1 MSPLANVS
9 TEAKFVVSSNV
20 KLTSTPEITL
30 KEQLWLLWRKLIRD
44 IVILPKQTLKP
55 YTKLFSRYSYALS
68 QSKLWTATRI
78 LVSAKDNRIWT
89 SLSTTGFLFWDRGF
103 SEHQKVPFLGAQKAL
118 HHLAKTLHHFAQIW
132 PITERK
138 SHFLVKVM

>member
-30 KEQLWLLWRKLIRD
+30 KEQLWLLWRKLIRE

-55 YTKLFSRYSYALS
+55 YTKLFSRYSYALG
-68 QSKLWTATRI
+68 QSKI
-78 LVSAKDNRIWT
+78 VDSYKN
-89 SLSTTGFLFWDRGF
+89 SG
-103 SEHQKVPFLGAQKAL
+103 EC
-118 HHLAKTLHHFAQIW
+118 
-132 PITERK
+132 
-138 SHFLVKVM
+138 